1 MSNGLLGKA
10 LSSSTQS
17 VTPYVVNNTANF
29 ATVTASLVNTG
40 PEDAKVTLAITV
52 AQEPGVE
59 DYIEFEAIIP
69 ASGGTL
75 ERTCM
80 LMSPNER
87 LIMICDKDTVVIRV
101 TGLEDIPTG
110 V

>member
-10 LSSSTQS
+10 LSSSTQA
-17 VTPYVVNNTANF
+17 VAPYTVDSNASF

-40 PEDAKVTLAITV
+40 PEDAKVTLSVTTAIN
-52 AQEPGVE
+52 PGLE
-59 DYIEFEAIIP
+59 DCIEFEAVIP

-80 LMSPNER
+80 LMSPGEK
-87 LIMICDKDTVVIRV
+87 LVMQCDKDTVVLRV
-101 TGLEDIPTG
+101 TGLEEIPAG